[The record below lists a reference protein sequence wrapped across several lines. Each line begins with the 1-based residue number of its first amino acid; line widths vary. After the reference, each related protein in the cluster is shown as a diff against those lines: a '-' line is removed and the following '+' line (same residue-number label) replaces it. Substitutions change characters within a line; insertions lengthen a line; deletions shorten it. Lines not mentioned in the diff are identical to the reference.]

1 MSEIFEI
8 AIVGSGPAGCSAAA
22 RAANL
27 GVSHILLEKSDH
39 ISDTIFKYQRGK
51 YIMSTPNTL
60 PLQSDLQFEAESRE
74 NILSWWEDGI
84 NTAGVN
90 VKYNAEVSGISGTKG
105 DFTLTTAAGDTVRA
119 KNIIL
124 AIGLQG
130 NLRKVDPND
139 VPGADNGVIE
149 YQLDDPKDYWD
160 KDIVVIGAG
169 DAAIENAVALAQNDN
184 RVTIVNRKREFARAK
199 PGNISLILSA
209 IKDELIECAYNAS
222 PVAVG
227 ENTMTLKTPEGERV
241 VKCDRAIAR
250 LGAIAP
256 RRFIESIGGVFEEGA
271 AFPRVNEHYESDAAG
286 IYFVGALAGYPLI
299 KHCLNQGFEVVH
311 TIIGDP
317 IESPIRKALTEKFSV
332 IPGFT
337 DVQSMLELIKGHV
350 PLFQGLTLLQ
360 LSEFML
366 EADVH
371 FKQPG
376 EPFMEKDD
384 SGDSL
389 FVIHEGS
396 VEIPIT
402 PEMVFRL
409 DTGAFFGE
417 MGLIMGRRRTA
428 TVMAARDGQGTVGIE
443 IPRTAALKLI
453 ASSPV
458 AKRVMDETAIL
469 RQIQT
474 FLSPELTRDDVAE
487 LIAAAEPKS
496 YSRGEALIE
505 EGDEGDALYIVRSG
519 SCTVSKKVGR
529 SDVVLA
535 YVPAGQFV
543 GEMALLFHQTRSAT
557 VRANVPV
564 EAVELD
570 GALFRSLLDQK
581 PKLRAIVDRVARER
595 EEENQRAA
603 GDESSKKIEFL
614 TSVGLGEAT
623 NAIVIDEDLCV
634 RCDYCEK
641 ACAETHD
648 GVSRLDRAS
657 GPTYANL
664 HVPISCRHCEQ
675 PHCMAD
681 CPPNALQR
689 DQNGAVFV
697 DETCIGC
704 GNCARNCP
712 YDAITMSAL
721 PPKKKG
727 LFSWLLFGGEYG
739 PGEAGKPQKSKE
751 NKEMSRKCD
760 LCKDVDG
767 GPSCVRACPTGAV
780 IRTSPEDL
788 FRRIREGA

>member
-1 MSEIFEI
+1 MTEVYEI

-22 RAANL
+22 RAATL
-27 GVSHILLEKSDH
+27 GVSHVLLEKTDH
-39 ISDTIFKYQRGK
+39 VSDTIFKYQRGK
-51 YIMSTPNTL
+51 YIMSTPNAL
-60 PLQSDLQFEAESRE
+60 PLQTDLQFEAETRE
-74 NILSWWEDGI
+74 NILDWWNDGI
-84 NTAGVN
+84 TKAGVN
-90 VKYNAEVSGISGTKG
+90 VKYNAEVSAIDGEKG
-105 DFTLTTAAGDTVRA
+105 DFTITTSQGDTIKAR
-119 KNIIL
+119 NIVL
-124 AIGLQG
+124 AVGLQG
-130 NLRKVDPND
+130 NLRKLDPEQI
-139 VPGADNGVIE
+139 PGGDNGLTE

-160 KDIVVIGAG
+160 KDIIVIGAG

-184 RVTIVNRKREFARAK
+184 RVTIVNRKREFSRAK
-199 PGNISLILSA
+199 PGNISLIMNA
-209 IKDELIECAYNAS
+209 IKDELLECAYNAA
-222 PVAVG
+222 PIKVN
-227 ENTMTLKTPEGERV
+227 ENSMVLKTPEGERV
-241 VKCDRAIAR
+241 VPCDRAIAR

-256 RRFIESIGGVFEEGA
+256 RKFIEQIGGVFEEGA
-271 AFPRVNEHYESDAAG
+271 AVPRVNEFYESDRAG
-286 IYFVGALAGYPLI
+286 IYYVGALAGYPLI
-299 KHCLNQGFEVVH
+299 KHCLNQGYEVVH

-317 IESPIRKALTEKFSV
+317 CEAPIRKALSDKFQV
-332 IPGFT
+332 IPGYT
-337 DVQSMLELIKGHV
+337 NVQAMLELIKDHV

-360 LSEFML
+360 LSEFLL
-366 EADVH
+366 EADIH
-371 FKQPG
+371 FKSPG
-376 EPFMEKDD
+376 DPFMEKDD

-389 FVIHEGS
+389 FVIYEGD

-409 DTGAFFGE
+409 GEGAFFGE

-428 TVMAARDGQGTVGIE
+428 TVMAARDGKGAVCIE

-453 ASSPV
+453 ASSPA

-474 FLSPELTRDDVAE
+474 FLSPDLTRDDLAE

-496 YSRGEALIE
+496 YSRGDALIE
-505 EGDEGDALYIVRSG
+505 EGDEGDALYIIRSG
-519 SCTVSKKVGR
+519 SCTVSKSVGETNM
-529 SDVVLA
+529 VLG

-543 GEMALLFHQTRSAT
+543 GEMALLTHQTRTAT

-564 EAVELD
+564 DAVELD

-581 PKLRAIVDRVARER
+581 PNLKAIVDRVAQQR
-595 EEENQRAA
+595 EEENRQERQDGAS
-603 GDESSKKIEFL
+603 EKIQFL
-614 TSVGLGEAT
+614 TSIGLGEAT

-641 ACAETHD
+641 ACAETHG

-657 GPTYANL
+657 GPTFANL
-664 HVPISCRHCEQ
+664 HVPLSCRHCEQ

-681 CPPNALQR
+681 CPPNALGR
-689 DQNGAVFV
+689 DPSGAVVV
-697 DETCIGC
+697 DDTCIGC

-721 PPKKKG
+721 PAPKKG
-727 LFSWLLFGGEYG
+727 LFSWLLFGGDFG
-739 PGEAGKPQKSKE
+739 PGEAAKPKKSKD
-751 NKEMSRKCD
+751 NKELSRKCD

-780 IRTSPEDL
+780 IRTSPEQL

>member
-1 MSEIFEI
+1 MAAAACATSSERALERGHISR
-8 AIVGSGPAGCSAAA
+8 GSGPAGCSAAA

-469 RQIQT
+469 RQIQVKTLFPGHRTVLT
-474 FLSPELTRDDVAE
+474 FP
-487 LIAAAEPKS
+487 P
-496 YSRGEALIE
+496 Y
-505 EGDEGDALYIVRSG
+505 
-519 SCTVSKKVGR
+519 VGC
-529 SDVVLA
+529 
-535 YVPAGQFV
+535 
-543 GEMALLFHQTRSAT
+543 
-557 VRANVPV
+557 
-564 EAVELD
+564 
-570 GALFRSLLDQK
+570 
-581 PKLRAIVDRVARER
+581 VD
-595 EEENQRAA
+595 
-603 GDESSKKIEFL
+603 
-614 TSVGLGEAT
+614 
-623 NAIVIDEDLCV
+623 
-634 RCDYCEK
+634 
-641 ACAETHD
+641 
-648 GVSRLDRAS
+648 
-657 GPTYANL
+657 
-664 HVPISCRHCEQ
+664 
-675 PHCMAD
+675 
-681 CPPNALQR
+681 
-689 DQNGAVFV
+689 
-697 DETCIGC
+697 
-704 GNCARNCP
+704 
-712 YDAITMSAL
+712 
-721 PPKKKG
+721 
-727 LFSWLLFGGEYG
+727 
-739 PGEAGKPQKSKE
+739 
-751 NKEMSRKCD
+751 
-760 LCKDVDG
+760 
-767 GPSCVRACPTGAV
+767 
-780 IRTSPEDL
+780 
-788 FRRIREGA
+788 